1 MLQFLEIGNLLL
13 DIRQFFVQTA
23 AHGSTRLQAALSQ
36 LQELANFFQREPQ
49 VLHASNEV
57 QCLHIVFAVLT
68 KSALRSGWWREQ
80 CVALVEANCINAV
93 HDTHHNPAHLP
104 YFTSSRLRSH
114 LTTY

>member
-13 DIRQFFVQTA
+13 DIRQFFVQTP
-23 AHGSTRLQAALSQ
+23 AHGSTRLQAAPSQ

-68 KSALRSGWWREQ
+68 ETALRSGGWRQ
-80 CVALVEANCINAV
+80 HYVALVEANRINAKT
-93 HDTHHNPAHLP
+93 DTLP
-104 YFTSSRLRSH
+104 NFTERPD
-114 LTTY
+114 